1 MAFKKTSTK
10 STNTKSATKQTEN
23 KTEHKAAVIIHGR
36 CTNIYEGKNK
46 NYCSIQVDSQNI
58 NPKTNEP
65 FYNVYSVGFDKS
77 IALPLDE
84 GDVIITGELV
94 SYFDK
99 EVQKTQL
106 YINGVAITTDDGTP
120 F

>member
-1 MAFKKTSTK
+1 MAFKKTNAK
-10 STNTKSATKQTEN
+10 STAKKTANETKHMACVT
-23 KTEHKAAVIIHGR
+23 IHGR

-46 NYCSIQVDSQNI
+46 NYCSIQVDSSNI

-84 GDVIITGELV
+84 GDVIVMGELV

-106 YINGVAITTDDGTP
+106 YINGLSITTDEGTL

>member
-1 MAFKKTSTK
+1 MAFKKTNAK
-10 STNTKSATKQTEN
+10 STAKKTANETKHMACVT
-23 KTEHKAAVIIHGR
+23 IHGR

-46 NYCSIQVDSQNI
+46 NKNYCSIQVDSSNI

-84 GDVIITGELV
+84 GDVIVMGELV

-106 YINGVAITTDDGTP
+106 YINGLSITTDEGTL